1 MPPVGNG
8 LEFNNSQIR
17 YCLSQ
22 KIRISTWQPRVNN
35 YSESSVNAFNEAVDD
50 YNMRCSHFRY
60 RSGTLESTRS
70 EVEANRYALTQ
81 QGEASAA
88 ANP

>member
-1 MPPVGNG
+1 
-8 LEFNNSQIR
+8 
-17 YCLSQ
+17 
-22 KIRISTWQPRVNN
+22 VNN

-60 RSGTLESTRS
+60 RSGTIESIRA
-70 EVEANRYALTQ
+70 EVEANRYAIFQ